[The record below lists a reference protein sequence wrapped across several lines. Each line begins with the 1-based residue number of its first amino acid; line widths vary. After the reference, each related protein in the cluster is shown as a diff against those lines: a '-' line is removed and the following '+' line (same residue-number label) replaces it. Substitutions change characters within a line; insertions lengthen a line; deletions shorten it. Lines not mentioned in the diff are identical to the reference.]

1 MLPGQRRVSVFTE
14 TRFGRTEDG
23 RWAAADTSGARESW
37 SAYLAAGATVTLVGR
52 ADPAGGPNAVA
63 LDPALGLH
71 PLPYYL
77 GIGGFARAAW
87 PLFREIR
94 RSVRE
99 ADLIVLRLPGAVG
112 STAALVCKLT
122 GREYVAD
129 VLGDP
134 ADVAAKGALGDRA
147 RRAVPLL
154 AAQMRWLV
162 RGARASRYV
171 TREALQARYPAKPGT
186 SSTGISDVRITPE
199 ALARV
204 ARTRREG
211 RLHVAL
217 IGTQETTYKGHDV
230 LFAAMAALRAE
241 GIPVTASLIGGGRL
255 EWANKEL
262 AAGLNLAEHT
272 SFEGNVASRDAVI
285 AHLDSADVFVLP
297 SRTEG
302 LPRAL
307 VEAMARA
314 LPAVATDVG
323 GNRELLDPE
332 FIIDVDDHVALADRL
347 RRLWSDAE
355 LWQRQSARNLAVART
370 YSAERLDADF
380 KAWFAGLPGQRGV
393 EVPR

>member
-1 MLPGQRRVSVFTE
+1 MLPAQRRVSVFTE

-23 RWAAADTSGARESW
+23 SWAAADTSGARESW
-37 SAYLAAGATVTLVGR
+37 VAYLQAGADVTLVGR
-52 ADPAGGPNAVA
+52 ADPEGGPNAVE
-63 LDPALGLH
+63 LDPALELR
-71 PLPYYL
+71 PLPYYV
-77 GIGGFARAAW
+77 GIGGFVRQAW
-87 PLFREIR
+87 PLLREIR
-94 RSVRE
+94 HSVRD
-99 ADLIVLRLPGAVG
+99 ADLIVLRLPGAIG
-112 STAALVCKLT
+112 STAAMVCKLT

-134 ADVAAKGALGDRA
+134 ADVAKQGALGNRA
-147 RRAVPLL
+147 KRAVPLL

-162 RGARASRYV
+162 RGAGASRYV
-171 TREALQARYPAKPGT
+171 TREALQERYPAKPGT
-186 SSTGISDVRITPE
+186 ASAGISDVRITPE
-199 ALARV
+199 VLAPV

-230 LFAAMAALRAE
+230 LFAAMAELRAE

-255 EWANKEL
+255 EQANKEL
-262 AAGLNLAEHT
+262 ADSLGLAEHAG
-272 SFEGNVASRDAVI
+272 FEGNVASRAAVI

-323 GNRELLDPE
+323 GNAELLDPE
-332 FIIDVDDHVALADRL
+332 FIIGVDDHAALADRL
-347 RRLWSDAE
+347 RQLFTDPA
-355 LWQRQSARNLAVART
+355 LWQQQSARNLAVART
-370 YSAERLDADF
+370 YAAERLDADF
-380 KAWFAGLPGQRGV
+380 RDWFSGLPGQRGV
-393 EVPR
+393 GITT

>member
-1 MLPGQRRVSVFTE
+1 MLPAQRRVSVFTE
-14 TRFGRTEDG
+14 TRFGRTENG
-23 RWAAADTSGARESW
+23 VWAAADTSGARESW
-37 SAYLAAGATVTLVGR
+37 LAYLQAGAEVTLVGR
-52 ADPAGGPNAVA
+52 ADPAGPNAVE
-63 LDPALGLH
+63 LDPALELR
-71 PLPYYL
+71 PLPYYV
-77 GIGGFARAAW
+77 GIGGFVRKAW
-87 PLFREIR
+87 PLLKEIR
-94 RSVRE
+94 HSVRE
-99 ADLIVLRLPGAVG
+99 ADLIVLRLPGAIG
-112 STAALVCKLT
+112 STAAMVCKLT

-134 ADVAAKGALGDRA
+134 ADVAAKGALGNRA

-162 RGARASRYV
+162 RGAGASRYV
-171 TREALQARYPAKPGT
+171 TREALQERYPAKPGT
-186 SSTGISDVRITPE
+186 ASAGISDVRITPE
-199 ALARV
+199 VLAPVPR
-204 ARTRREG
+204 ARREG

-255 EWANKEL
+255 EQANKDL
-262 AAGLNLAEHT
+262 ADSLGLAEHAD
-272 SFEGNVASRDAVI
+272 FEGNVASRAAVI

-323 GNRELLDPE
+323 GNSELLDPE
-332 FIIDVDDHVALADRL
+332 FIIPVDDHAALADRL
-347 RRLWSDAE
+347 RRLWSDPA
-355 LWQRQSARNLAVART
+355 LWLAQSERNLAVART
-370 YSAERLDADF
+370 YAAERLDADF
-380 KAWFAGLPGQRGV
+380 RDWFSGLPGQRGV
-393 EVPR
+393 GVSK

>member
-1 MLPGQRRVSVFTE
+1 MLPAQRRVSVFTE
-14 TRFGRTEDG
+14 TRFGRTDDG
-23 RWAAADTSGARESW
+23 AWAAADTSGARESW
-37 SAYLAAGATVTLVGR
+37 LAYLQAGAEVTLVGR
-52 ADPAGGPNAVA
+52 ADPAAGPNAVE
-63 LDPALGLH
+63 LDPALELR
-71 PLPYYL
+71 PLPYYV
-77 GIGGFARAAW
+77 GIGGFVRTAW
-87 PLFREIR
+87 PLLKEIR
-94 RSVRE
+94 HSVRE
-99 ADLIVLRLPGAVG
+99 ADLIVLRLPGAIG
-112 STAALVCKLT
+112 STAAMVCKLT

-134 ADVAAKGALGDRA
+134 ADVAKQGALGNRA

-162 RGARASRYV
+162 RGAGASRYV
-171 TREALQARYPAKPGT
+171 TREALQERYPAKPGT
-186 SSTGISDVRITPE
+186 ASAGISDVRITPE
-199 ALARV
+199 ALAPV

-230 LFAAMAALRAE
+230 LFAAMAELRAE

-255 EWANKEL
+255 EQANKDL
-262 AAGLNLAEHT
+262 ADALELAEHT
-272 SFEGNVASRDAVI
+272 SFEGTVASRAAVI

-323 GNRELLDPE
+323 GNSELLDPE
-332 FIIDVDDHVALADRL
+332 FIVAVDDAAALADRL
-347 RRLWSDAE
+347 RRLWSDAA
-355 LWQRQSARNLAVART
+355 LWQQQSARNLAVART
-370 YSAERLDADF
+370 YAAERLDADF
-380 KAWFAGLPGQRGV
+380 KNWFSGLPGQRGV
-393 EVPR
+393 GVSQ